1 MAAEDWIDFDGCPDK
16 MDISP
21 QRHVRDDAKEL
32 ARQLDKVSDNT
43 FDVILVI
50 MNARAE
56 VNSCSASRRIDQC
69 AQFVNTTRGQ
79 ARVEILRAQPWYS
92 SNQLNP
98 SKRKKSS
105 MDKNIAA
112 LMRRDARTV
121 HVVFRSNSESNCG
134 WGTKRYTYVSHL
146 ELQPGDQVI
155 VPMGYGTKELEQS
168 SVTTIAWVKAV
179 DDTVKIEPN
188 SDITYKW
195 VISKIDMT
203 AHEANMQHNMD
214 IEAMV
219 ADAYRESLRASFST
233 RVLEFMDA
241 DKRAAVTKL
250 LG

>member
-1 MAAEDWIDFDGCPDK
+1 
-16 MDISP
+16 
-21 QRHVRDDAKEL
+21 
-32 ARQLDKVSDNT
+32 
-43 FDVILVI
+43 
-50 MNARAE
+50 
-56 VNSCSASRRIDQC
+56 
-69 AQFVNTTRGQ
+69 
-79 ARVEILRAQPWYS
+79 
-92 SNQLNP
+92 
-98 SKRKKSS
+98 

-112 LMRRDARTV
+112 LMRHDARTV

-155 VPMGYGTKELEQS
+155 VPMGYGTKELEQN

-195 VISKIDMT
+195 VISKIDMS
-203 AHEANMQHNMD
+203 AHEANMQRNMD

-233 RVLEFMDA
+233 RVLESMDA